1 MVSGG
6 CGSAASRFFYN
17 FHCAVTR
24 SRRPWTP
31 RKRQHQSSQGYVI
44 HDGQGQG
51 VALNVKGTAR
61 CTEEADA
68 GKATH
73 IATVVGLVF
82 CMTRGGKRLV
92 HKSHTRM
99 YLYQVLTRRLTRQRA
114 NMALFSSVQSTEAAS
129 ESRVSKS
136 CARVCMY
143 MHVCKCA
150 CVHVPPVH
158 YPCRSNTSWAAA
170 GKIQSVAVAQAYRE
184 HRNHFQVES
193 YRAQPSKHH

>member
-1 MVSGG
+1 MVVVVVSGG
-6 CGSAASRFFYN
+6 CGSAAFRFFYN

-82 CMTRGGKRLV
+82 CMRRWSKHLV
-92 HKSHTRM
+92 HMCHTRL
-99 YLYQVLTRRLTRQRA
+99 YLYLLLTRRLTRQRA
-114 NMALFSSVQSTEAAS
+114 NMALFSSVQSAS
-129 ESRVSKS
+129 ESRVSKIS
-136 CARVCMY
+136 ARVCM
-143 MHVCKCA
+143 CA
-150 CVHVPPVH
+150 CV
-158 YPCRSNTSWAAA
+158 
-170 GKIQSVAVAQAYRE
+170 
-184 HRNHFQVES
+184 QVCMC
-193 YRAQPSKHH
+193 A

>member
-1 MVSGG
+1 MLVVVVVVVVSGG
-6 CGSAASRFFYN
+6 CGSAAFRVFYN

-31 RKRQHQSSQGYVI
+31 RNRQHQSSQGYVI

-68 GKATH
+68 GKATT
-73 IATVVGLVF
+73 IATVVGFVF

-92 HKSHTRM
+92 HMCHTRL

-114 NMALFSSVQSTEAAS
+114 NMGLFSSVQSTEAAS

-143 MHVCKCA
+143 ACVQVCMCA
-150 CVHVPPVH
+150 CVHVCVSACGDH
-158 YPCRSNTSWAAA
+158 VCVSAR
-170 GKIQSVAVAQAYRE
+170 VCV
-184 HRNHFQVES
+184 
-193 YRAQPSKHH
+193 